1 MLGRMTQKSTV
12 GDTIEGFVIRIRDGF
27 KDSDFEKSVAKFVRQ
42 NHVQTDSEWLK
53 KWKQA
58 KLKK

>member
-1 MLGRMTQKSTV
+1 MTQKSTV

-27 KDSDFEKSVAKFVRQ
+27 KDSDFDKNVAKFVRQ
-42 NHVQTDSEWLK
+42 NHIQTDSEWLK